1 MTYFDPD
8 FLTKTRAA
16 FVSSPVPT
24 LADLKARVEAAD
36 DSPTTRRDMLSALN
50 RVEGLFE
57 KSLAKIPATP
67 RHVREL
73 FSAKTPAALGVTEK
87 TLANIRANVSRALR
101 THGDPPLPLTRR
113 IPPNS
118 DWRSLL
124 DKVDDAHWRQGL
136 YRLACFCTVMSI
148 RPDQLDGAVLMG
160 LHEALEAEEIVKR
173 PKDLVSNTISSWN
186 RCRRDIPEWPNIVLS
201 SPFKKQPWT
210 LPLDEFPDS
219 FQSDVATWE
228 RRVTVIDPLDFDG
241 PSRPLSAA
249 TIEHRIR
256 EFRMF
261 ASALVHRGTLT
272 AEEITGL
279 DVLMK
284 PENFKD
290 ALRYFLERQDNK
302 PTARLHNLA
311 KSMRLV
317 ARHYVKVDEET
328 LSTFARF
335 CKKLNPGNQNQ
346 MTEKNRQRL
355 RQFDTEKTVIK
366 FLLLPEK
373 LAKLA
378 RAHLAKKPLK
388 AARLMERAVLFGIQ
402 TRLALRPRTLRGLNL
417 KRNFVWDRAG
427 KEPRCFLVLFPM
439 DLKMRNHQEFELAP
453 VMVALLDEHLR
464 AFRPHLPW
472 SDSDWLFP
480 GEDGKPRSKNSMY
493 EAIRSAAG
501 KHAGLV
507 MNPHLFRHALAKI
520 VVERDPAAEYAV
532 QRTLGHSTMNPTYA
546 HYLGT
551 ETRAAGRHLDGL
563 LERALHDKETT

>member
-8 FLTKTRAA
+8 FLAKTRAA
-16 FVSSPVPT
+16 FVTSPVPT
-24 LADLKARVEAAD
+24 LADLKARVEAGD
-36 DSPTTRRDMLSALN
+36 DSPTIRRDMLSALN

-57 KSLAKIPATP
+57 KSLAEIPARP

-73 FSAKTPAALGVTEK
+73 FSAKTAAALGVTEK

-124 DKVDDAHWRQGL
+124 DKVDNAHWRQGL
-136 YRLACFCTVMSI
+136 YRLACFCTVMNI

-173 PKDLVSNTISSWN
+173 PKDLIRNTISSWN
-186 RCRRDIPEWPNIVLS
+186 RCRRDVPEWPNIVLS
-201 SPFKKQPWT
+201 SPFKKPPWT
-210 LPLDEFPDS
+210 LSLDALPDS

-228 RRVTVIDPLDFDG
+228 QQVTEIDLLDLDR

-249 TIEHRIR
+249 TTEHRIR

-261 ASALVHRGTLT
+261 ASALVHRGILT

-284 PENFKD
+284 PENFKE
-290 ALRYFLERQDNK
+290 ALYYFFERQDNN

-328 LSTFARF
+328 LSTLARF
-335 CKKLNPGNQNQ
+335 CKNLNPGNQHQ

-355 RQFDTEKTVIK
+355 RQFDSKKTVIK

-378 RAHLAKKPLK
+378 QGLLADKPLR
-388 AARLMERAVLFGIQ
+388 AARLMESAVLFGIQ
-402 TRLALRPRTLRGLNL
+402 TRFALRPRTLRGLNL
-417 KRNFVWDRAG
+417 KRNFLWDKTG
-427 KEPRCFLVLFPM
+427 KEPRCFLVLFPI
-439 DLKMRNHQEFELAP
+439 DLKMQNHQEFELAP
-453 VMVALLDEHLR
+453 AMATLLDEHLLT
-464 AFRPHLPW
+464 FRPHLPW

-480 GEDGKPRSKNSMY
+480 GENGKPRSKNAIY
-493 EAIRSAAG
+493 ETIRSVAR
-501 KHAGLV
+501 K
-507 MNPHLFRHALAKI
+507 
-520 VVERDPAAEYAV
+520 
-532 QRTLGHSTMNPTYA
+532 
-546 HYLGT
+546 
-551 ETRAAGRHLDGL
+551 
-563 LERALHDKETT
+563 